1 MSSTSSDITIECEP
15 INVSGEIEIEKV
27 NKISIHP
34 SLNRKVSNN
43 KNTDKEKTS
52 MVIGLL
58 FLTLSIP
65 CLVITFDYL
74 NKRFFLGIDI
84 NSLPLVFN
92 YFTPWIFYAI
102 NAGLSLIFIIFAG
115 LGLGKIFK

>member
-43 KNTDKEKTS
+43 KKTDKEKTS

-58 FLTLSIP
+58 FLTFSIP
-65 CLVITFDYL
+65 FLVITIDYIYKSIFL
-74 NKRFFLGIDI
+74 NISI
-84 NSLPLVFN
+84 SSLPPVFN
-92 YFTPWIFYAI
+92 YFTPVNFAI
-102 NAGLSLIFIIFAG
+102 GNAIICGILLLMAG
-115 LGLGKIFK
+115 LGLGKVFK